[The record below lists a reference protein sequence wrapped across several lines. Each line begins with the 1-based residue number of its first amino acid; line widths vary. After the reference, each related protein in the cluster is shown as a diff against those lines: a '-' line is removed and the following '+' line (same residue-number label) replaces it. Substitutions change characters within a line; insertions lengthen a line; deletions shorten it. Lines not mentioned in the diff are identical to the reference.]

1 MKKSLYTSRYKA
13 FIFTITTLILSAC
26 GGGGGSG
33 NPALSGGNSFT
44 VGGNV
49 SGLTGSL
56 TASINNTPHTISSNG
71 PFTFPFSFNNSSR
84 YTITISNQPNGVLCT
99 VSNESGTITN
109 ANVTSIDISCV
120 NNSFSIAG
128 TISSTALTVV
138 DSDINDPLAATNISN
153 NLLSSAQVINNL
165 STVHGF
171 VSNIPTGFQGDRFQ
185 FTSDDAD
192 FYQVNLQSGQTINLQ
207 AVDFSGNE
215 SFQGD
220 VSLQLLD
227 SAFSLEA
234 SDTNNTSEFK
244 QVTATTDGLHF
255 ILISA
260 SSGITKYTFKINS
273 VNAVS
278 QPVTSSVNFIP
289 NEIIVKFKQGSP
301 ASSFSSSGSHLNF
314 NHYDKSRASLA
325 RMTSENLSNMHFNTH
340 KEMPAFLAEL
350 KARNENTYA
359 KIMTLREIKRLKN
372 QSNIEYAE
380 PNYIYQAQRVPND
393 TSYNLQWHYPA
404 INLPQAWDITTGS
417 PAIGDVIVAV
427 IDTGVFLAHSDLSGK
442 FVPGFDFISSTSNSN
457 DNDGIDNNPD
467 DPGDNAQVGNSSW
480 HGTHVA
486 GTVAA
491 NSNNNSG
498 VAGVSW
504 DAKIMPLR
512 VLGTQGGSSFDISE
526 AIRFAAGLTNNSN
539 TLPTQI
545 ADVINM
551 SLGGPGFSQ
560 TMQDVITQARS
571 AGVIVI
577 AAAGND
583 NSSQLFFPAS
593 YTGVVSVSALDFQN
607 NRAPYSNFGSAID
620 IAAPGG
626 NSRVDLTNDGFGDG
640 VLSTLVNDATGT
652 RTSAFAFYQGTSMAA
667 PHVAGVAA
675 LMKAVYPALTPL
687 DFDNALT
694 AGSLTND
701 AGSSGRDDIFGHGI
715 VDALKAVQEAR
726 RLLNGGGTPPAPPA
740 LITATPTSLI
750 MGTQSSAVLT
760 LSNAS
765 ATAASITNVTNNA
778 SWLTVTPDTVDANNL
793 GTYDISINR
802 TGLSDSIY
810 NGTITFTL
818 STGNTVTVQ
827 VSMTV
832 GNISSA
838 GDLGTVYLLL
848 FDTDSETVIDQV
860 SPASLGN
867 GTYSY
872 TFNQVPSGN
881 YEIVGGSD
889 IDNDFIICQPGET
902 CGGFPSINSLNNIS
916 VNSDLNNLDFN
927 MDILS
932 TINSV
937 NIPFTI
943 ASPASIQKNDKTS
956 GIRRN

>member
-1 MKKSLYTSRYKA
+1 MKISLYTNHYKA
-13 FIFTITTLILSAC
+13 FIFTITTLILTAC
-26 GGGGGSG
+26 GGSSG
-33 NPALSGGNSFT
+33 NPGVSGGNNFS
-44 VGGNV
+44 VGGTV

-56 TASINNTPHTISSNG
+56 TASINNTPHTISTNG
-71 PFTFPFSFNNSSR
+71 PFTFPFSFSDRSR
-84 YTITISNQPNGVLCT
+84 YTITISSQPIGVLCT

-109 ANVTSIDISCV
+109 ANVSNIDISCI

-138 DSDINDPLAATNISN
+138 DSDINDPFAATNISN
-153 NLLSSAQVINNL
+153 NLMSTAQVINNL

-171 VSNIPTGFQGDRFQ
+171 ISNIPTGFQGDQFQ
-185 FTSDDAD
+185 FTNDDAD
-192 FYQVNLQSGQTINLQ
+192 FYQVNLQTGQTINLQ
-207 AVDFSGNE
+207 AVDFSGSE

-220 VSLQLLD
+220 LTLHLLD
-227 SAFSLEA
+227 SAGSLEA
-234 SDTNNTSEFK
+234 SDTNSTSEFK

-273 VNAVS
+273 VNSAS

-289 NEIIVKFKQGSP
+289 NEIIVKFKQSSP

-314 NHYDKSRASLA
+314 NHHDKSRASLA
-325 RMTSENLSNMHFNTH
+325 RMTSEKLSNMHFNTL
-340 KEMPAFLAEL
+340 KKMPAFLTEL
-350 KARNENTYA
+350 KATNENTYA

-380 PNYIYQAQRVPND
+380 PNYIYQALRVPND

-417 PAIGDVIVAV
+417 PASGDVIVAV
-427 IDTGVFLAHSDLSGK
+427 IDTGVFLAHTDFSGK
-442 FVPGFDFISSTSNSN
+442 FVPGYDFISSTSNSN

-467 DPGDNAQVGNSSW
+467 DPGDNAQVGSSSW

-512 VLGTQGGSSFDISE
+512 VLGTQGGSSFDIAE

-539 TLPTQI
+539 TLPAQI

-560 TMQDVITQARS
+560 TMQNVITQARS

-652 RTSAFAFYQGTSMAA
+652 RTSAFVFYQGTSMAA

-694 AGSLTND
+694 AGSLTNE
-701 AGSSGRDDIFGHGI
+701 AGASGRDDIFGHGI
-715 VDALKAVQEAR
+715 IDALKAVQEAQ
-726 RLLNGGGTPPAPPA
+726 RLNNGGTPPAPPA

-750 MGTQSSAVLT
+750 MGSQSSAVLT

-765 ATAASITNVTNNA
+765 ATSASITNVTNNA
-778 SWLTVTPDTVDANNL
+778 SWLTVTQNTVDANNL
-793 GTYDISINR
+793 GTYNININR

-810 NGTITFTL
+810 NDTITFTL

-848 FDTDSETVIDQV
+848 FDTDSQIVIDQV

-872 TFNQVPSGN
+872 VFNQVPSGN
-881 YEIVGGSD
+881 FEIVGGSD

-937 NIPFTI
+937 NIPFAIT
-943 ASPASIQKNDKTS
+943 SPVSIQKNDRTS
-956 GIRRN
+956 GIKRN